1 MPASMPSHH
10 PIDTEADLQAALSAL
25 LAQDPRLA
33 AVLEVAGAVPLRR
46 RPGGLEGLVRIV
58 CAQQLSGASADAIW
72 NRLRAAYD
80 PFDHVALGRA
90 RTDKL
95 QRVGLSA
102 AKIRTVKALAKAIA
116 QGAVDFDAL
125 TAMSADDAH
134 AILTAVHGIGPWTTD
149 VYLLFCL
156 GHPDAWPAGDLAL
169 QEAARLAFDLEKR
182 PSPKEMVAVAEAW
195 RPWRGVAARLLWSY
209 YRAVKRRDPAP
220 A

>member
-10 PIDTEADLQAALSAL
+10 PIDTEADLQAALTAL

-182 PSPKEMVAVAEAW
+182 PSPKEMVALAEAW

>member
-1 MPASMPSHH
+1 MTSPR
-10 PIDTEADLQAALSAL
+10 PIETEADLAAALSAL
-25 LAQDPRLA
+25 IVQDARLA
-33 AVLEVAGAVPLRR
+33 AVLRTAGTVPLRR

-58 CAQQLSGASADAIW
+58 CAQQLSSASADAIW
-72 NRLRAAYD
+72 GRLRAAYE
-80 PFDHVALGRA
+80 PFDHHSLGRA
-90 RTDKL
+90 HAAKL

-102 AKIRTVKALAKAIA
+102 AKVRTVKALARAVA
-116 QGAVDFDAL
+116 QGAVDFGAL
-125 TAMSADDAH
+125 ATMAADDAH
-134 AILTAVHGIGPWTTD
+134 AVLTAVHGVGPWTAD

-169 QEAARLAFDLEKR
+169 QEAARLAFGLPRR
-182 PSPKEMVAVAEAW
+182 PTAKEMADIAEAW